1 MVYIT
6 NPYGKKRH
14 NQNQLTVP
22 NSSHSVTPI
31 VGGHLKHEETKEDK
45 IKKKNTTTIANLP
58 PPPKDKAILDRSVE
72 EKLKKFISFKIVD

>member
-6 NPYGKKRH
+6 DPDGMEKH
-14 NQNQLTVP
+14 DQELTVP
-22 NSSHSVTPI
+22 NTSHSITPI
-31 VGGHLKHEETKEDK
+31 VSGGHIEHEETKEDK

-58 PPPKDKAILDRSVE
+58 PPPKDKPILDRSVE